1 MAADLRSRQ
10 PMSEYLSG
18 ATRPEKE
25 ESESFNPV
33 HNLEQRANIVLVDGE
48 RRIVGRHTP
57 DEVGVVVIVIATL
70 YHAVVVGDKH
80 IYIAMNDTFGAAH
93 PFHTHNVAIVD
104 FGLH

>member
-25 ESESFNPV
+25 ESKSLNPV
-33 HNLEQRANIVLVDGE
+33 HNLEQRANIVLVNGE

-57 DEVGVVVIVIATL
+57 DEVGVVVIVIATFD
-70 YHAVVVGDKH
+70 HTVIICHHH
-80 IYIAMNDTFGAAH
+80 IHIAMYNTLATAH
-93 PFHTHNVAIVD
+93 PFHAHNVTVIY
-104 FGLH
+104 FRLH